1 MTIKSEVWR
10 VKNFSPIIMT
20 KEHGHGSAFGSFK
33 IAVGS
38 GNKVKDGDENSSGM

>member
-1 MTIKSEVWR
+1 MNIKSEVWR

-20 KEHGHGSAFGSFK
+20 KEHGGSAFNSFK

-38 GNKVKDGDENSSGM
+38 GNKVKDGDENSSGK

>member
-20 KEHGHGSAFGSFK
+20 KEHGSAFGSFK

-38 GNKVKDGDENSSGM
+38 GNKVKDGDENSSGK